1 MQGVYGKNDF
11 FTDFSRKTPFYSFS
25 GNTHDF
31 FLWVLAEKMILLILA
46 GKHDFTVLVET
57 HTISFNDWK
66 HDFWFWL
73 ENVILQF
80 LTGNTQFFL
89 TGKRGFLVLVG
100 EHKIFGFDENFQF
113 LAEKWNFKV
122 LTEIAILWF
131 WRENKILRFLGWNYF
146 NYKIYRNGQV

>member
-1 MQGVYGKNDF
+1 M
-11 FTDFSRKTPFYSFS
+11 
-25 GNTHDF
+25 
-31 FLWVLAEKMILLILA
+31 
-46 GKHDFTVLVET
+46 
-57 HTISFNDWK
+57 
-66 HDFWFWL
+66 
-73 ENVILQF
+73 ILQF

-131 WRENKILRFLGWNYF
+131 WRENKILRFLG
-146 NYKIYRNGQV
+146 